1 MSSLDMADLDKR
13 AQSILAK
20 ADEVGWATWTEPS
33 ADAERCI
40 VCIAPSR
47 TEPATITAVW
57 ERDPASGKT
66 IFLEAEGDG
75 RDLPGP
81 SAVLSFLMEE
91 IERVG

>member
-1 MSSLDMADLDKR
+1 MELADLDKR
-13 AQSILAK
+13 AQLILAK
-20 ADEVGWATWTEPS
+20 ADEAGWAAWTES
-33 ADAERCI
+33 GEDAERCV

-47 TEPATITAVW
+47 NEPTVVTAVW

-66 IFLEAEGDG
+66 IFLEAEADG

-91 IERVG
+91 IERLG